1 MISIIKKIKFWI
13 TCNRLGPDIPLTHFL
28 LYSSRLGHML
38 CKRKFKRFGN
48 NSFFRPFAYAIE
60 TQRIAIGNNVVIR
73 PGTMLFASPLV
84 GGGDIHIDIAD
95 DVLIGSGV
103 NIYVSN
109 HIFTDISKSI
119 SLQGHSEIQP
129 VILKRGCWIGAN
141 VTILPGVTIGEN
153 SVVGANSLVTKS
165 VPPFHVA
172 VGNPARVVKKIDD

>member
-1 MISIIKKIKFWI
+1 MISFVKKIKFWI

-28 LYSSRLGHML
+28 LYSSRLGHMI

-60 TQRIAIGNNVVIR
+60 TQRIAIGSNVVIR
-73 PGTMLFASPLV
+73 PGTMLFASPLE
-84 GGGDIHIDIAD
+84 GGGDIHIEIAD

-109 HIFTDISKSI
+109 HSFSDTSKSI
-119 SLQGHSEIQP
+119 SFQGHSDIQP
-129 VILKRGCWIGAN
+129 VILERGCWIGAN

-153 SVVGANSLVTKS
+153 SVIGANSLVTKS

-172 VGNPARVVKKIDD
+172 VGNPARVIKRVDE

>member
-1 MISIIKKIKFWI
+1 MISILQKIKFWV

-28 LYSSRLGHML
+28 LYSTRLGKMI
-38 CKRKFKRFGN
+38 CKRKFKKFGN

-60 TQRIAIGNNVVIR
+60 TQKITIGDNVVIR
-73 PGTMLFASPLV
+73 PGTMLFASPLGSSEDV
-84 GGGDIHIDIAD
+84 HIKISD

-109 HIFTDISKSI
+109 HSFSDATLPI
-119 SLQGHSEIQP
+119 SLQGHSDIQP
-129 VILKRGCWIGAN
+129 VILERGCWIGAN

-165 VPPFHVA
+165 VPAFHVA
-172 VGNPARVVKKIDD
+172 VGNPAKVIKKVNE